1 MRIQIQFRIQGF
13 YDQKWK
19 KSFFDKKLQFTFPMA
34 FIKDAQATGET
45 FIPQKRTSSTSK
57 HEISLLF
64 LLLWVNFALLDP
76 EPDPDPAPQIITEP
90 CGSASETLFTVQVE
104 SIRVYTTYL
113 VVLRVATLNSFL
125 NHLCFLAALSR
136 SGYIVYF
143 HALALDL

>member
-104 SIRVYTTYL
+104 SIPHTWWSY
-113 VVLRVATLNSFL
+113 VLPR
-125 NHLCFLAALSR
+125 
-136 SGYIVYF
+136 
-143 HALALDL
+143 